1 MINKMNNPISTQVRK
16 EQINGVKYN
25 NVYQDNNK
33 YKNGTVTQGSIVIA
47 TLTLLSI
54 TTIAA
59 LATILIGFTNPH
71 LASLLNTI
79 GGIGVVVMT
88 IIALF
93 SHAMKTGSFIGG
105 SLLSLFQGLMLG
117 GFTYSI
123 GSQVIGNQVGD
134 PLLGWNIVLQALI
147 ATIGLFFTALL
158 LYKSGLIR
166 PSDKFRSFLFLAI
179 SGFGVLYLINFGLTF
194 ILHKN
199 LLMSDGPIPIII
211 GIIAIILGTLSLITE
226 FQSADEFVQVR
237 ADNKVKWALATSIVS
252 SLVWLYMEILRV
264 LYLLRN

>member
-1 MINKMNNPISTQVRK
+1 MTNPISTQIRK

-25 NVYQDNNK
+25 NVYQDKNK
-33 YKNGTVTQGSIVIA
+33 YKNGSVTQGSIVIA
-47 TLTLLSI
+47 TLILLSI

-59 LATILIGFTNPH
+59 LATILISFKNPE
-71 LASLLNTI
+71 LATTLNLI
-79 GGIGVVVMT
+79 GAGGVIVMT
-88 IIALF
+88 LIALF

-117 GFTYSI
+117 GFTYTI
-123 GSQVIGNQVGD
+123 GSQLIGDKAGD
-134 PLLGWNIVLQALI
+134 PQLGWNLVLQALM

-166 PSDKFRSFLFLAI
+166 PSEKFRSFLFLAI
-179 SGFGVLYLINFGLTF
+179 SGFGILYLINFGLTF

-199 LLMSDGPIPIII
+199 LLMGDGPLPIII

-237 ADNKVKWALATSIVS
+237 ADNKVKWALATAIVS

-264 LYLLRN
+264 LFLIRN